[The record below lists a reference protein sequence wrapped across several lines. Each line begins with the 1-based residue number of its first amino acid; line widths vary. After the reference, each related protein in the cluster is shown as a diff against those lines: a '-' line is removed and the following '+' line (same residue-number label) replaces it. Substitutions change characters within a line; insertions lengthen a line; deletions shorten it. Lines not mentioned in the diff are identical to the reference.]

1 MRQPAAPDT
10 LLLALLDLWATLRA
24 AHHVYWTLHWQAQG
38 VGYYGDHLLYQR
50 LYQARVKEI
59 DRVAETIAAVYGAD
73 KLGALTA
80 WEAAQRVLT
89 NVSTA
94 PNPGL
99 RVAELT
105 LHAANRVNNAIGS
118 HPYGVAVN
126 NVIAGIADLALESVY
141 LLQQRSR

>member
-1 MRQPAAPDT
+1 MRVAPDG
-10 LLLALLDLWATLRA
+10 LLAALLELWATLRA
-24 AHHVYWTLHWQAQG
+24 AHHTYWTLHWQSRG

-50 LYQARVKEI
+50 LYEARVKEI
-59 DRVAETIAAVYGAD
+59 DRVAETIAALYGSD
-73 KLGALTA
+73 KLGAISA
-80 WEAAQRVLT
+80 WDAAQRVLA

-105 LHAANRVNNAIGS
+105 LHAATRVNTAIGQ
-118 HPYGVAVN
+118 HPYGIAVN

-141 LLQQRSR
+141 LLQQRTR

>member
-1 MRQPAAPDT
+1 MSRVAPD
-10 LLLALLDLWATLRA
+10 ALLVALLELWATLRA
-24 AHHVYWTLHWQAQG
+24 AHHTYWTLHWQAKG
-38 VGYYGDHLLYQR
+38 APFYGDHLLYQR

-59 DRVAETIAAVYGAD
+59 DRMAETIAAVYGSD
-73 KLGALTA
+73 KLGAISA
-80 WEAAQRVLT
+80 WEAAQRVLA

-105 LHAANRVNNAIGS
+105 LHAANRVNAAIGQ